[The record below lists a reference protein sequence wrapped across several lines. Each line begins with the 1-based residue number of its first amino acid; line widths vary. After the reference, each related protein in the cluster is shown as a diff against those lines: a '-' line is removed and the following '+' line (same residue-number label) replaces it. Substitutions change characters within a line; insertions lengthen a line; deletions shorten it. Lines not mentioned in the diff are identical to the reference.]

1 MLVGSNVFFKGIVGF
16 TSKDTDILELVDIPT
31 SFRIVRQIKFPTKCV
46 FQWKRMSPR
55 EFIITTLKRNIPM
68 EIGKFL
74 VPEFCKEIGF
84 TIEHL
89 KQLEPLVEKL
99 DEKHKY
105 EEVIFNAYID
115 NNGFSLTNE
124 QLQQAFKCY
133 ELSRQNN
140 KNE

>member
-16 TSKDTDILELVDIPT
+16 TSKDIDILELVDIPT

-55 EFIITTLKRNIPM
+55 EFIITTLRRNIPM

-74 VPEFCKEIGF
+74 VPEFCEEIGF

-89 KQLEPLVEKL
+89 KQLKPLVEKL

-105 EEVIFNAYID
+105 EEVIFNSYIK
-115 NNGFSLTNE
+115 NGKFVLESE
-124 QLQQAFKCY
+124 QLMESY
-133 ELSRQNN
+133 ELYKQTR
-140 KNE
+140 